1 MTWNRES
8 RQTADVVMT
17 QELGPQGAMPVTHF
31 QGLDRKARYAKL
43 FVPEGPLLVRA
54 V

>member
-1 MTWNRES
+1 
-8 RQTADVVMT
+8 
-17 QELGPQGAMPVTHF
+17 MPVTHF